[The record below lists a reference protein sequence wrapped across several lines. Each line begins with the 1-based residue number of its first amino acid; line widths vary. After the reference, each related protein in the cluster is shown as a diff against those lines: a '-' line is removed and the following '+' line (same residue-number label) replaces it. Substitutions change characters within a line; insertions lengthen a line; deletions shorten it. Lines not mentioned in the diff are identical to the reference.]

1 MQDNKG
7 ILLETGTNEFEIV
20 EFTVGG
26 VTYGINVAK
35 VREVINP
42 VPVTFM
48 ANAHPY
54 IDGVFSLR
62 GNTMPLLNLSVC
74 LGVEDNAKDHKIIVS
89 ELNNCYVGFKV
100 DEVTR
105 IHRVSWTEM
114 EPAPNV
120 VGSEL
125 VTGII
130 KMKDK
135 LIILLDF
142 EKIVAE
148 VNPEINKKLSD
159 IPANSKIQ
167 KEDRGG
173 KRLLIAEDS
182 KMLRDMLTTTLQ
194 TAGYTNLTVAENGKE
209 AWDRIEKFLE
219 KEPAED
225 PPQLII
231 TDIEMPQM
239 DGHHLIK
246 KIREQDQLKSLPV
259 VIFSSLINEEMRR
272 KGESIGA
279 NAQVAKPEISELI
292 GIVDQLLGIG

>member
-26 VTYGINVAK
+26 VVYGINVAK

-54 IDGVFSLR
+54 VAGIFSLR
-62 GNTMPLLNLSVC
+62 GKTMPLLNLSKC
-74 LGVEDNAKDHKIIVS
+74 LGAEDNSKDHKIIVS
-89 ELNNCYVGFKV
+89 ELNNCYIGFKV

-142 EKIVAE
+142 EKIVSE
-148 VNPEINKKLSD
+148 VNPEINKKLAT

-167 KEDRGG
+167 KDDRRG
-173 KRLLIAEDS
+173 KKLIIAEDS
-182 KMLRDMLTTTLQ
+182 KMLRDMLTTTLNA
-194 TAGYTNLTVAENGKE
+194 AGYTELTVTENGKE
-209 AWDRIEKFLE
+209 AWDKIQSILDQGSV
-219 KEPAED
+219 ED
-225 PPQLII
+225 LIHLVI

-246 KIREQDQLKSLPV
+246 RIRDQERLKTLPV
-259 VIFSSLINEEMRR
+259 VIFSSLINDEMRR
-272 KGESIGA
+272 KGEAIGA
-279 NAQVAKPEISELI
+279 NAQVTKPEIGELI
-292 GIVDQLLGIG
+292 GLIDQLLGIG

>member
-74 LGVEDNAKDHKIIVS
+74 LGVEDNARDHKIIVS

-225 PPQLII
+225 PLQLII